1 MRVLVT
7 GASGWIGSAV
17 VPELI
22 DAGHQ
27 VTGLAR
33 SQASADALT
42 AAGAGVLRGTLDDLD
57 TLRSAA
63 AASDGV
69 IHLAFKHDIAFS
81 GGFEAAANAD
91 RRAVETFGEA
101 LAGSGRPLVIA
112 SGTLGLAPGRV
123 ATEQDGQA
131 ADGAMAHAGGGPQ
144 IRRGTALLTVSFAA
158 RQIRSSVVRLPPTVH
173 GDGDHG
179 FMATLV
185 GVARERGVSGY
196 VGDGSNRWPAT
207 HRFDAA
213 HLFRLALENAPAGS
227 TLHAIAEEG
236 VPIRAVA
243 DVIGRH
249 LGLPVAAVAPE
260 NAAGHFGWL
269 GAFIGLDSPASSAAT
284 RELMGWQPT
293 NPGLI
298 DDLEKGHYFQR
309 SAH

>member
-1 MRVLVT
+1 MRVFVT
-7 GASGWIGSAV
+7 GASGWIGSAL

-101 LAGSGRPLVIA
+101 LAGSDRPLVIA

-123 ATEQDGQA
+123 ATEQDGQV
-131 ADGAMAHAGGGPQ
+131 ADETMAHAGGGPQ

-243 DVIGRH
+243 DVIGRQ
-249 LGLPVAAVAPE
+249 LGLPVAAVALE
-260 NAAGHFGWL
+260 DAAGHFGWL

-284 RELMGWQPT
+284 RELMGWLPT
-293 NPGLI
+293 HPGLI
-298 DDLEKGHYFQR
+298 DDLEKGHYFLP